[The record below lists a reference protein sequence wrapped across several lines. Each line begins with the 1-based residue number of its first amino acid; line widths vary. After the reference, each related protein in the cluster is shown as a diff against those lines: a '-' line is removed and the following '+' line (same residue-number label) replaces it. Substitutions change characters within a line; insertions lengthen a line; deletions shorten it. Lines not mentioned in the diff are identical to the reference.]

1 MPIGIDREPQ
11 EFHVHWDWS
20 RPITDELEFRN
31 ALFAYQ
37 CAMRA
42 VAFGSDSYWNSRYL
56 LELMYDALAGVD
68 PIDRH
73 LGVRQD
79 VQEWI
84 DAHGYHV
91 SWNPKHFAARAADY
105 ATYALTWKSD
115 FPDAPHEIMLMGP
128 ETAFTALRSFGTKKE
143 EKYQAALYRGLGLW
157 DVEKRTKQKI
167 GFCCVVCGRLSEIT
181 VGKSDGINSVQKKMQ
196 EAGRRIM
203 LQPAGADGVM
213 SYSSR
218 VCLSCEEHLVELGLL
233 DEQSE
238 TIRDGSWLTKFI
250 RWNDAEEPS

>member
-1 MPIGIDREPQ
+1 MPVGIDREPK

-42 VAFGSDSYWNSRYL
+42 VAFSADAYWNSRYL

-68 PIDRH
+68 SIDRH
-73 LGVRQD
+73 GKVRQD
-79 VQEWI
+79 VQKWI

-91 SWNPKHFAARAADY
+91 SWEPKHYAARAADY

-115 FPDAPHEIMLMGP
+115 FPEDPQEVMLMGP
-128 ETAFTALRSFGTKKE
+128 ETAFVSLRSFGTRKE
-143 EKYQAALYRGLGLW
+143 EKYQTSLYRGLGLW
-157 DVEKRTKQKI
+157 DVEKRTAQKI
-167 GFCCVVCGRLSEIT
+167 GFCCVVCRRLSGVT
-181 VGKSDGINSVQKKMQ
+181 VGKSDGVTSVQKKLR

-203 LQPAGADGVM
+203 LRPADADGVM

-218 VCLSCEEHLVELGLL
+218 VCPSCEEHLTELGLL

-238 TIRDGSWLTKFI
+238 SIRDGSWLTNFI
-250 RWNDAEEPS
+250 EVADA